1 MWRAYR
7 AKRGSLVVG
16 RRIEQAIG
24 NLMAF
29 YHNGKVK
36 PEDRVDP
43 NVFMPHEDEVV
54 TTFEEE
60 AMKRRQRQES

>member
-1 MWRAYR
+1 
-7 AKRGSLVVG
+7 
-16 RRIEQAIG
+16 
-24 NLMAF
+24 MAF

-43 NVFMPHEDEVV
+43 NVFMPHEEEVE

-60 AMKRRQRQES
+60 AMKRRQRQKAI